1 MEAQPQLQTVALGG
15 RVLAIVPLDDYD
27 ALRDALEDAADA
39 EAMRRA
45 LAEPE
50 EIIPSPPASTGCAP
64 SSDTSSEPSPGWSG
78 PPGAGASTSPSP
90 TFGSTGSARPP
101 FNWSEPPRPANPI
114 PPQQARTDQGGS
126 PLGQKAK
133 KRPVRQPPAHF
144 AAARERQNVV
154 PEPRQPPAATQ
165 IAAIKGAKHQPLNPY

>member
-50 EIIPSPPASTGCAP
+50 EIIPFAMVERMLDGENAVRVWRTHRNMK
-64 SSDTSSEPSPGWSG
+64 
-78 PPGAGASTSPSP
+78 AGELADAAGISRSYLHAIENGGRQ
-90 TFGSTGSARPP
+90 GSVEVLKRI
-101 FNWSEPPRPANPI
+101 AN
-114 PPQQARTDQGGS
+114 ALSVSMDD
-126 PLGQKAK
+126 LCD
-133 KRPVRQPPAHF
+133 
-144 AAARERQNVV
+144 
-154 PEPRQPPAATQ
+154 
-165 IAAIKGAKHQPLNPY
+165 

>member
-101 FNWSEPPRPANPI
+101 FNWSEPPRP
-114 PPQQARTDQGGS
+114 RTQS
-126 PLGQKAK
+126 PRNRPEPTRAGRPSA
-133 KRPVRQPPAHF
+133 KRPKNALSASLLPTLQRP
-144 AAARERQNVV
+144 
-154 PEPRQPPAATQ
+154 
-165 IAAIKGAKHQPLNPY
+165 GSAKT